1 MNSNTREDLIAAFLS
16 SLTEDELR
24 FCNKWI
30 DTRLTNTKKLTSLPK
45 KISILYGTE
54 TGNAKKIA
62 NEFALSSKK
71 KGILAKVV
79 GTDTYKLTDL
89 AKEEYLFVIISTQG
103 EGEPPISAKKF
114 YEYLRTTTE
123 QFPKIKYAVLGLG
136 DTSYPLYCQTGIDI
150 DTYLEKTGAERILT
164 LSKADVDYKPTSL
177 EWMESVFHKLS
188 TTGSNGTVTIKKEE
202 SAKEKISSY
211 TGKVRTSINL
221 NDNNSEKKT
230 FHIELASDIPIQYK
244 SGDIAVIQPHND
256 PQVVQEIISFTKSNT
271 EKVIQLTKKSGSLID
286 LLTSYLSI
294 TYLSENSLK
303 KIADTVSIPIKETRL
318 DLLDLIVKYEI
329 RSSEKL
335 EAILQ
340 LLNPI
345 SPRQYSIA
353 SSSMVN
359 EEELHLTVALDTFR
373 VEGKQKFGLCSNY
386 LCKIEEGDE
395 ISFTIKRNPHF
406 YLPDSD
412 KDIIMIGPGTGIAPF
427 RAFVSERSVT
437 QAEGKNWLFFGDR
450 KFTENFLYQTE
461 WQEHFAM
468 GTLNKINLAWSRD
481 GKEKYYVQDEIRK
494 EGKEFLQWLEN
505 GAYLYVCGAK
515 DPMSIDVEKA
525 ILDVISTYKKVSPKK
540 AKAYLEKMEEEHRYL
555 KDVY

>member
-1 MNSNTREDLIAAFLS
+1 MNHNTREDLIIAFLS
-16 SLTEDELR
+16 ALSSEELKI
-24 FCNKWI
+24 CNEWI
-30 DTRLTNTKKLTSLPK
+30 QKNSKNDVKISSIPK
-45 KISILYGTE
+45 KITILYGTE

-62 NEFALSSKK
+62 NDFALSSKK

-114 YEYLRTTTE
+114 YEYLGSTTDK
-123 QFPKIKYAVLGLG
+123 FPKIKYAVLGLG

-150 DTYLEKTGAERILT
+150 DTYFEKTGAQRILP
-164 LSKADVDYKPTSL
+164 LSKADVDYKSVSL
-177 EWMESVFHKLS
+177 EWMESVFQRLS
-188 TTGSNGTVTIKKEE
+188 TEKISDTLVIKKEE
-202 SAKEKISSY
+202 VEKEKISSY
-211 TGKVRTSINL
+211 IGKVKTSINL
-221 NDNNSEKKT
+221 NDNRSEKKT
-230 FHIELASDIPIQYK
+230 FHIELESSTPINYK

-256 PQVVQEIISFTKSNT
+256 TRDVQEIISLTKSDP
-271 EKVIQLTKKSGSLID
+271 EKLIQLSKKSGTLKD
-286 LLTSYLSI
+286 LLTSYLNI
-294 TYLSENSLK
+294 TYLSEATMK
-303 KIADTVSIPIKETRL
+303 KIAETTSTSIKEKRL
-318 DLLDLIVKYEI
+318 DLLDLLLKYEI
-329 RSSEKL
+329 RSPEKL
-335 EAILQ
+335 ETILP

-359 EEELHLTVALDTFR
+359 EEELHLTVALDTFK
-373 VEGKQKFGLCSNY
+373 VEGKQKFGLCSRY
-386 LCKIEEGDE
+386 LCGVREGHE
-395 ISFTIKRNPHF
+395 LSFTIKKNPHF
-406 YLPDSD
+406 YLPDAD

-427 RAFVSERSVT
+427 RAFVAERSVT

-525 ILDVISTYKKVSPKK
+525 ILDVISTHKKVSLKK
-540 AKAYLEKMEEEHRYL
+540 AKAYLENLESEHRYL